1 MVILNSLVKDDSE
14 LVFFSTET
22 GRFLRARTDFT
33 VVSSGCCKA
42 TRSFI
47 REFQVGGGA
56 IVPGA
61 FLGARSIVLFHVVH
75 V

>member
-14 LVFFSTET
+14 SVFFSTET
-22 GRFLRARTDFT
+22 GRFLRARTDF
-33 VVSSGCCKA
+33 SASC
-42 TRSFI
+42 I
-47 REFQVGGGA
+47 RELQVIRKCIRELQVGGGA

>member
-1 MVILNSLVKDDSE
+1 MVMLNSLVKDDSE

-22 GRFLRARTDFT
+22 GRFLRAKTNFS
-33 VVSSGCCKA
+33 VVSSGCCKVI
-42 TRSFI
+42 RSFI
-47 REFQVGGGA
+47 WEFQVGGGV

>member
-14 LVFFSTET
+14 SVFFSTET
-22 GRFLRARTDFT
+22 GRFLRARTDF
-33 VVSSGCCKA
+33 SASC
-42 TRSFI
+42 I
-47 REFQVGGGA
+47 RELQVIRKLQVGGGA